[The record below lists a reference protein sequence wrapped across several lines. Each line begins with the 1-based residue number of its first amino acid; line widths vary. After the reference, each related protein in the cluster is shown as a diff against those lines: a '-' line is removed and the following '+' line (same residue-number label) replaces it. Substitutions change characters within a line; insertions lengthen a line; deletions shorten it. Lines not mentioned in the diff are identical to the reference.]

1 MKHILVI
8 AEIFEE
14 LIQPV
19 TWELVAA
26 ARRIMDLEN
35 SGEIKIITLSDDPL
49 PLADKIAEQ
58 TSMDVI
64 GLKISGCRGYDSDVY
79 KQALSWLI
87 KNMEP
92 SHILA
97 AYTSQG
103 RDFAPGLAIRL
114 DAASISGVNNIK
126 SDDKG
131 LIYSRSVLSNN
142 QNMIL
147 RPVPG
152 IPVVLTIMPGVFK
165 FDAPENSKK
174 GRVDIFQ
181 APFDFGSDSSGRIC
195 HKQII
200 KKKCENQALKQADII
215 VSAGRG
221 IGEKENLEIIFQF
234 AKCFSSSAVGTSRPL
249 VDTGWI
255 GYEHQVGITGA
266 SVAPK
271 LYIACGISGSSQH
284 LAGMENAQF
293 VVSINSNPHAPI
305 FRHSDLCI
313 VEDAVE
319 FIEAFLECRADRK
332 C

>member
-1 MKHILVI
+1 
-8 AEIFEE
+8 
-14 LIQPV
+14 
-19 TWELVAA
+19 
-26 ARRIMDLEN
+26 MDLKN
-35 SGEIKIITLSDDPL
+35 SGEIKIIIPSDNPL
-49 PLADKIAEQ
+49 FLVDKIAKQ
-58 TSMDVI
+58 TGIDVI
-64 GLKISGCRGYDSDVY
+64 GLKMPGCMGYDSDVY

-97 AYTSQG
+97 AHTSQG

-114 DAASISGVNNIK
+114 NAASISGVNKIQ

-142 QNMIL
+142 QNMVL

-152 IPVVLTIMPGVFK
+152 IPVILTIMPGVFK

-174 GRVDIFQ
+174 GQVDIFE
-181 APFDFGSDSSGRIC
+181 APFDFISDSSRRIC

-200 KKKCENQALKQADII
+200 KKTCENQALKKADII

-234 AKCFSSSAVGTSRPL
+234 AECFSSSAVGASRPL

-284 LAGMENAQF
+284 LAGMKDAQF
-293 VVSINSNPHAPI
+293 VVSINSNPNAPI

-313 VEDAVE
+313 VEDTVE
-319 FIEAFLECRADRK
+319 FIQAFLKCKADRK

>member
-14 LIQPV
+14 MIRPV

-35 SGEIKIITLSDDPL
+35 SGLIKIITLSDDPL
-49 PLADKIAEQ
+49 SLADKIAEQ
-58 TSMDVI
+58 TGVDVI
-64 GLKISGCRGYDSDVY
+64 GLKIPGCMGYDSDVY

-92 SHILA
+92 SHILTA
-97 AYTSQG
+97 HTSQG

-114 DAASISGVNNIK
+114 KAASISGVNKIK
-126 SDDKG
+126 SDHKG

-152 IPVVLTIMPGVFK
+152 IPVVLTIMPGIFK
-165 FDAPENSKK
+165 FDAHENIKK
-174 GRVDIFQ
+174 GQMDIFE
-181 APFDFGSDSSGRIC
+181 APFDFGSDSSGSIC
-195 HKQII
+195 HKRII
-200 KKKCENQALKQADII
+200 KKACENKVLKQADII

-221 IGEKENLEIIFQF
+221 IGEKENLEKIFQF
-234 AKCFSSSAVGTSRPL
+234 AKCFSFSAVGASRPL

-266 SVAPK
+266 VVTPK

-284 LAGMENAQF
+284 LAGMKDTQF

-305 FRHSDLCI
+305 FRHSDFCI

-319 FIEAFLECRADRK
+319 FIQAFLKCKADREY
-332 C
+332 